1 MRRTLRIGFVLIGPP
16 IVILL
21 VSLFGFLYVRSSVKE
36 TLEER
41 YFEKIGVLVTN
52 AKLNVEGLLKLGLL
66 TLGDLQQIDQILPPI
81 VAEHKEVKIWI
92 VSDIQGKV
100 LYKGGELGDRADDF
114 AQMAKIAERSTQKL
128 EKFTVDIPGQGVF
141 NVVTA
146 PIMDQVLQSATGV
159 VLLGMPIEIVNQQV
173 SGAMNQ
179 VFFVMAFAGIVLVII
194 VILGLQTLIAA
205 PIRDLSQ
212 AANNI
217 SNGDL
222 THKLQYDSVVEIR
235 ELRDLTDSFVKMT
248 ANLHNVFSGLN
259 RKTDELAQAAN
270 QFLVGMRAV
279 AQASENQFLK
289 TKEMAVAIEE
299 MASSVQLVSENA
311 GRSQEVSAKASQA
324 ASRGGQS
331 VQETRQGIGRVE
343 QIVTTSAE
351 SIRALGERSQ
361 QIGQIIDVIK
371 EISSQTNL
379 LALNAAIEAARAGE
393 HGRGFE
399 VVASEVR
406 KLAEKS
412 TDSTAQIT
420 AIIEEILRDTDRAVK
435 VMQEATKEVTKG
447 TDMAS
452 RTEAVLQEIIGS
464 NTNVSEM
471 INAMADAARQQSS
484 VSDEVANAVDQISRS
499 AKDVSNQAEEQSST
513 VQNLFDLA
521 EHLRKV
527 VGDFK
532 L

>member
-16 IVILL
+16 IVIMM
-21 VSLFGFLYVRSSVKE
+21 VSLIGFLFVRSSVTR
-36 TLEER
+36 TLEDR
-41 YFEKIGVLVTN
+41 YFEKIQVLVTN

-81 VAEHKEVKIWI
+81 VAEHTEVKIWL

-100 LYKGGELGDRADDF
+100 LYKGGDLGERADDF
-114 AQMAKIAERSTQKL
+114 SQMARIADRTQKP
-128 EKFTVDIPGQGVF
+128 EKFTVNIPGQGQF

-146 PIMDQVLQSATGV
+146 PIVDQVLQSATGV
-159 VLLGMPIEIVNQQV
+159 VLLSMPADVVDEQV
-173 SGAMNQ
+173 SGAMNK
-179 VFFVMAFAGIVLVII
+179 VFYVMAITGVILVIL
-194 VILGLQTLIAA
+194 VILGLQALIAQ

-217 SNGDL
+217 SSGDL
-222 THKLQYDSVVEIR
+222 THNIQYNSVIEIR
-235 ELRDLTDSFVKMT
+235 ELRELTDSFEKMT
-248 ANLHNVFSGLN
+248 NNLHSVFSGLN
-259 RKTDELAQAAN
+259 SKTDELAQAAN

-311 GRSQEVSAKASQA
+311 GRSQEVSAKASVSA
-324 ASRGGQS
+324 TRGGQA

-343 QIVTTSAE
+343 QIVTSSAE

-420 AIIEEILRDTDRAVK
+420 AIIEEILRDTDRAVQ
-435 VMQEATKEVTKG
+435 VMQEATKEVAKG
-447 TDMAS
+447 TEMAG
-452 RTEAVLQEIIGS
+452 RTETVLQEIISS
-464 NTNVSEM
+464 NTNVGEM

-499 AKDVSNQAEEQSST
+499 AKDVSNQAEEQSNT

-527 VGDFK
+527 VGDFR

>member
-1 MRRTLRIGFVLIGPP
+1 MFMS
-16 IVILL
+16 L
-21 VSLFGFLYVRSSVKE
+21 VGFLVVRNSVTQ
-36 TLEER
+36 TLEDR
-41 YFEKIGVLVTN
+41 YFEKIQVLVTN

-81 VAEHKEVKIWI
+81 VAEHSEVKIWL
-92 VSDIQGKV
+92 VADIQGKV
-100 LYKGGELGDRADDF
+100 LYRGGELVTHADDF
-114 AQMAKIAERSTQKL
+114 AQTARLGERIEKP
-128 EKFTVDIPGQGVF
+128 EKFTIPVQGQGVF

-159 VLLGMPIEIVNQQV
+159 VMLGMPAEIVEEQV
-173 SGAMNQ
+173 SGAMNK
-179 VFFVMAFAGIVLVII
+179 VFLGMAFAGVVLVVLVIM
-194 VILGLQTLIAA
+194 GLQALIAQ
-205 PIRDLSQ
+205 PIRELSQ

-222 THKLQYDSVVEIR
+222 RQKVQYNSALEIQ
-235 ELRDLTDSFVKMT
+235 ELRELTDSFDKMSV
-248 ANLHNVFSGLN
+248 NLKNVFSGLN

-311 GRSQEVSAKASQA
+311 SRSQEVSAKASSS
-324 ASRGGQS
+324 ASRGGQA
-331 VQETRQGIGRVE
+331 VQETRQGITRVE
-343 QIVTTSAE
+343 QIVTSSAE

-420 AIIEEILRDTDRAVK
+420 AIIEEILRDTDRAVT

-447 TDMAS
+447 TEMAG
-452 RTEAVLQEIIGS
+452 RTEAVLHEIIGA

-499 AKDVSNQAEEQSST
+499 AKDVSNQAEEQSNT

-527 VGDFK
+527 VGDFR

>member
-1 MRRTLRIGFVLIGPP
+1 MRRKFPIGFVLIGPP
-16 IVILL
+16 VIIML
-21 VSLFGFLYVRSSVKE
+21 VAMIGFLFVRSSVKD
-36 TLEER
+36 TLEDR
-41 YFEKIGVLVTN
+41 YFEKIGVLVKN

-81 VAEHKEVKIWI
+81 VAEHTEVKIWI

-100 LYKGGELGDRADDF
+100 LYKGGELGARADDF
-114 AQMAKIAERSTQKL
+114 AQLAKIGERNQKE
-128 EKFTVDIPGQGVF
+128 EKFTVEVPGQGLF
-141 NVVTA
+141 NIVTA

-159 VLLGMPIEIVNQQV
+159 VLLGMPVEIVNEQV
-173 SGAMNQ
+173 SGTMNK
-179 VFFVMAFAGIVLVII
+179 VFIVMALTGTVLVIL
-194 VILGLQTLIAA
+194 VIFGLQTLIAQ

-217 SNGDL
+217 SSGDL
-222 THKLQYDSVVEIR
+222 THKIRYDSVVEIR
-235 ELRDLTDSFVKMT
+235 ELRELTDSFEKMT
-248 ANLHNVFSGLN
+248 VNLHNVFSGLN

-311 GRSQEVSAKASQA
+311 GRSQEVSSKASSA
-324 ASRGGQS
+324 ASRGGQA

-343 QIVTTSAE
+343 QIVTSSAE

-420 AIIEEILRDTDRAVK
+420 AIIEEILRDTDRAVT

-447 TDMAS
+447 TEMAG
-452 RTEAVLQEIIGS
+452 RTEAVLHEIISS

-471 INAMADAARQQSS
+471 INAMADAAKQQSS

-527 VGDFK
+527 VSDFR